1 MHYGKRK
8 YQIRGISVFSKGIG
22 AIQGH
27 LFVGRINGENAGAYA
42 SEVMY
47 LATCIL
53 TGQDYERI
61 SDPDAYRDVLLKVK
75 GIKKISSFRNTDP
88 IAYAY
93 MVKSMQMLQDKGLY
107 VDSVL

>member
-1 MHYGKRK
+1 MGRGNIKPEE
-8 YQIRGISVFSKGIG
+8 YQYFSKGIG

-53 TGQDYERI
+53 TRQTYERI
-61 SDPDAYRDVLLKVK
+61 SDPDAYRDNQLKVK
-75 GIKKISSFRNTDP
+75 GIEKISSIRNTNP
-88 IAYAY
+88 LAYAY
-93 MVKSMQMLQDKGLY
+93 MIKSLQILRGNGMY
-107 VDSVL
+107 VDSLI